1 MKKFCIILIAVFMIS
16 SLILTGCGEAAVET
30 KTVTKTETATEI
42 AEPITIIFQ
51 SVDTEDSPW
60 GRILVPWFD
69 ELEEVSGG
77 TVKVEAH
84 WFGELVPMP
93 EIYDAV
99 VKGTLDFAQS
109 LASMPAGRFPMDEI
123 GAFTSYNVTCN
134 RLSRVYWE
142 LHEMFP
148 EMREPYSDTKVVTII
163 APFPNPLGTT
173 EKFGPVATL
182 EDNQGLK
189 EGVYGEWMAK
199 RGAALGRTGVSLL
212 PAETYS
218 SFEKGVA
225 DGMQA
230 SLSLMESVKF
240 GEVLRY
246 VTLMNGTISPFV
258 FVMNLDTWNSLPAE
272 VQQFI
277 DDSSEELLDAFDL
290 EFLRIKQDAI
300 DRFPTLFGTEFIE
313 VSEEEFTRWDEAAQ
327 PVLDEFIASLE
338 AMGLPGTEL
347 VEEFQRLEVK
357 YAADEYA
364 LP

>member
-1 MKKFCIILIAVFMIS
+1 MKKLFVILIAVIVIS

-30 KTVTKTETATEI
+30 ETVTETETATERV
-42 AEPITIIFQ
+42 EPITIVFQ
-51 SVDTEDSPW
+51 SMDPEDSVW
-60 GRILVPWFD
+60 GRELIPWFA

-77 TVKVEAH
+77 RVKVEAH
-84 WFGELVPMP
+84 WNGELVPMP

-99 VKGTLDFAQS
+99 VKGTLDFGQH

-163 APFPNPLGTT
+163 APFPNPLSTT
-173 EKFGPVATL
+173 EKYGPVATL

-230 SLSLMESVKF
+230 SLSLMESNKF
-240 GEVLRY
+240 GEVLHY

-258 FVMNLDTWNSLPAE
+258 FVMNMDTWNSLPPE

-277 DDSSEELLDAFDL
+277 DDSSEEIIDAFDL
-290 EFLRIKQDAI
+290 EFVRVKQDAI
-300 DRFPTLFGTEFIE
+300 DRFPDLFGTEFVE

-327 PVLDEFIASLE
+327 PVLDDFIALLE
-338 AMGLPGTEL
+338 SQGLPGTEL
-347 VEEFQRLEVK
+347 VEEFQRLE
-357 YAADEYA
+357 AEYA
-364 LP
+364 E

>member
-1 MKKFCIILIAVFMIS
+1 MKKLFIILIAVILIS
-16 SLILTGCGEAAVET
+16 SFLAGCGEAAVET
-30 KTVTKTETATEI
+30 ETVIKTETATETV
-42 AEPITIIFQ
+42 EPIVIVFQ

-69 ELEEVSGG
+69 EIEEISGG
-77 TVKVEAH
+77 LVTVEAH
-84 WFGELVPMP
+84 WFNELVPMP
-93 EIYDAV
+93 EVYDAV
-99 VKGTLDFAQS
+99 VKGTLDFGQH
-109 LASMPAGRFPMDEI
+109 LTSMPAGRFPMEEI
-123 GAFTSYNVTCN
+123 GTFTSYNVTCN

-148 EMREPYSDTKVVTII
+148 EMREPYSDTKVTLII
-163 APFPNPLGTT
+163 APFPNPISTT
-173 EKFGPVATL
+173 EKYGPVATL

-218 SFEKGVA
+218 AFEKGVA

-230 SLSLMESVKF
+230 SISLMESAKF

-246 VTLMNGTISPFV
+246 VTLMNGTINPFV
-258 FVMNLDTWNSLPAE
+258 FAMNLDTWNSLPPE

-277 DDSSEELLDAFDL
+277 EDSAEELIDAFDL
-290 EFLRIKQDAI
+290 EFVRVKQDAI
-300 DRFPTLFGTEFIE
+300 ERFPALFGTEFIE
-313 VSEEEFTRWDEAAQ
+313 VSKEEFTRWDEAAQ

-347 VEEFQRLEVK
+347 VEEFQRLEAK